1 MAGKKKAGQTQD
13 LIDSQI
19 RSLINNSPYILRIT
33 ERKGYNNPVLEIC
46 ERINIEN
53 EKTGKK
59 TSRLKELGLIH
70 GNNLRACQAAICYM
84 VNHMVDNDGRPFDV
98 HSLLRGNISYRGN
111 IPLDTDAGAKI
122 ALLLRLQG
130 QVRDSARAELM
141 AWRIE
146 RFTQE
151 EAMYWMSR
159 TLVPT
164 YGARSLEWNKSG
176 LRIMLAGQQRD
187 EDAVDDLLAKLR
199 K

>member
-1 MAGKKKAGQTQD
+1 MASRKKASQAQD
-13 LIDSQI
+13 LIETQI
-19 RSLINNSPYILRIT
+19 RSMLNTSPYVLRVT
-33 ERKGYNNPVLEIC
+33 ERKGFNIPVLEIC
-46 ERINIEN
+46 ERISVEN

-59 TSRLKELGLIH
+59 TSKLKELGLIH
-70 GNNLRACQAAICYM
+70 GNNLRACQTAICYM

-98 HSLLRGNISYRGN
+98 PSLLRGCIPFRGN
-111 IPLDTDAGAKI
+111 IPLDTEAGSKV

-151 EAMYWMSR
+151 EAMYWMAR

-176 LRIMLAGQQRD
+176 LRIMLAGQQKD
-187 EDAVDDLLAKLR
+187 EEAVDDLLAKLR

>member
-1 MAGKKKAGQTQD
+1 MASRKKAGQAQD
-13 LIDSQI
+13 LIESQI
-19 RSLINNSPYILRIT
+19 RSMINTSPYVLRVT
-33 ERKGYNNPVLEIC
+33 ERKGYNIPVLEIC
-46 ERINIEN
+46 ERISIEN
-53 EKTGKK
+53 EKTGRR
-59 TSRLKELGLIH
+59 TARLKELGLIH

-84 VNHMVDNDGRPFDV
+84 VNHMVDNDGRPFDIP
-98 HSLLRGNISYRGN
+98 SLLRGSISYRGN
-111 IPLDTDAGAKI
+111 IPLDTEAGSKL

-151 EAMYWMSR
+151 EAMYWLAR
-159 TLVPT
+159 AIVPT

-176 LRIMLAGQQRD
+176 LRIMLAGQQKD
-187 EDAVDDLLAKLR
+187 EDAVDELLAKLR

>member
-1 MAGKKKAGQTQD
+1 MASKKKAGQAQD
-13 LIDSQI
+13 LIESQI
-19 RSLINNSPYILRIT
+19 RSMINTIPYVLRVT
-33 ERKGYNNPVLEIC
+33 ERKGYNIPVLEIC

-53 EKTGKK
+53 EQTGKK

-98 HSLLRGNISYRGN
+98 PSLLRGNIPYRGN
-111 IPLDTDAGAKI
+111 IPLDTEAGSKV

-151 EAMYWMSR
+151 EAMYWMAR

-176 LRIMLAGQQRD
+176 LRIMLAGQQKD
-187 EDAVDDLLAKLR
+187 ENAVDDLLAKLR